1 MRLKSIEITG
11 FKSFPDKIE
20 LEFPKGITCVVGP
33 NGSGKSNIS
42 DAIRWVM
49 GEQSVK
55 MLRGGKMEDVIFSGT
70 QKRKPLGFCEV
81 GILVDNADK
90 TLPIDFDEILVTR
103 RLFRSGESEY
113 YINKSGCRL
122 KDIQELFMDTGLGK
136 DGYSLVG
143 QGRIDGIINGK
154 PSERRTFFEEACGIS
169 KYRHR
174 KDEAERK
181 LAQLDPALVVW
192 QCDAPGLPALRQ
204 CVRLAESSE
213 AVFLL
218 LVRPG
223 TYATVWQFVQ
233 AAGICVMSWPA
244 PQEVFRQTLRNLLL
258 LKKSLRAMQEKT
270 DQLQSQLQDMKR
282 IQKAKSLLMN
292 QLGMSEADAHRW
304 IEKAAMDRCVKKRE
318 IAETIIR
325 MYAL

>member
-1 MRLKSIEITG
+1 MQEPRKSTLL
-11 FKSFPDKIE
+11 F
-20 LEFPKGITCVVGP
+20 VQ
-33 NGSGKSNIS
+33 
-42 DAIRWVM
+42 DAAAEPAAL
-49 GEQSVK
+49 GAFAAEQPA
-55 MLRGGKMEDVIFSGT
+55 L
-70 QKRKPLGFCEV
+70 
-81 GILVDNADK
+81 A
-90 TLPIDFDEILVTR
+90 LVTA
-103 RLFRSGESEY
+103 
-113 YINKSGCRL
+113 
-122 KDIQELFMDTGLGK
+122 DGL
-136 DGYSLVG
+136 
-143 QGRIDGIINGK
+143 
-154 PSERRTFFEEACGIS
+154 
-169 KYRHR
+169 
-174 KDEAERK
+174 DEAERK

-192 QCDAPGLPALRQ
+192 QCDASGLPALRQ
-204 CVRLAESSE
+204 CVRLAEGSE

-223 TYATVWQFVQ
+223 TYEAVWQFVQ

>member
-1 MRLKSIEITG
+1 MQEPRKSTLL
-11 FKSFPDKIE
+11 F
-20 LEFPKGITCVVGP
+20 VQ
-33 NGSGKSNIS
+33 
-42 DAIRWVM
+42 DAAAEPAAL
-49 GEQSVK
+49 GAFAAEQPA
-55 MLRGGKMEDVIFSGT
+55 L
-70 QKRKPLGFCEV
+70 
-81 GILVDNADK
+81 A
-90 TLPIDFDEILVTR
+90 LVTA
-103 RLFRSGESEY
+103 
-113 YINKSGCRL
+113 
-122 KDIQELFMDTGLGK
+122 DGL
-136 DGYSLVG
+136 
-143 QGRIDGIINGK
+143 
-154 PSERRTFFEEACGIS
+154 
-169 KYRHR
+169 
-174 KDEAERK
+174 DEAERK

-204 CVRLAESSE
+204 CVRLAEGSE

-223 TYATVWQFVQ
+223 TYEAVWQFVQ

-258 LKKSLRAMQEKT
+258 LKKSLRAMQEMT

>member
-1 MRLKSIEITG
+1 MQEPRKSTLL
-11 FKSFPDKIE
+11 F
-20 LEFPKGITCVVGP
+20 VQ
-33 NGSGKSNIS
+33 
-42 DAIRWVM
+42 DAAAEPAAL
-49 GEQSVK
+49 GAFAAEQPA
-55 MLRGGKMEDVIFSGT
+55 L
-70 QKRKPLGFCEV
+70 
-81 GILVDNADK
+81 A
-90 TLPIDFDEILVTR
+90 LVTA
-103 RLFRSGESEY
+103 
-113 YINKSGCRL
+113 
-122 KDIQELFMDTGLGK
+122 DGL
-136 DGYSLVG
+136 
-143 QGRIDGIINGK
+143 
-154 PSERRTFFEEACGIS
+154 
-169 KYRHR
+169 
-174 KDEAERK
+174 DEAERK

-204 CVRLAESSE
+204 CVRLAEGSE

-223 TYATVWQFVQ
+223 TYEAVWRFVQ

-258 LKKSLRAMQEKT
+258 LKKSLRAMQAKT

>member
-1 MRLKSIEITG
+1 MQEPRKSTLL
-11 FKSFPDKIE
+11 F
-20 LEFPKGITCVVGP
+20 VQ
-33 NGSGKSNIS
+33 
-42 DAIRWVM
+42 DAAAEPAAL
-49 GEQSVK
+49 GAFAAEQPA
-55 MLRGGKMEDVIFSGT
+55 L
-70 QKRKPLGFCEV
+70 
-81 GILVDNADK
+81 A
-90 TLPIDFDEILVTR
+90 LVTV
-103 RLFRSGESEY
+103 
-113 YINKSGCRL
+113 
-122 KDIQELFMDTGLGK
+122 DGL
-136 DGYSLVG
+136 
-143 QGRIDGIINGK
+143 
-154 PSERRTFFEEACGIS
+154 
-169 KYRHR
+169 
-174 KDEAERK
+174 DEAERK

-204 CVRLAESSE
+204 CVRLAEGSE

-223 TYATVWQFVQ
+223 TYEAVWRFVQ

>member
-1 MRLKSIEITG
+1 MQEPRKSTLL
-11 FKSFPDKIE
+11 F
-20 LEFPKGITCVVGP
+20 VQ
-33 NGSGKSNIS
+33 
-42 DAIRWVM
+42 DAAAEPAAL
-49 GEQSVK
+49 GAFAAEQPA
-55 MLRGGKMEDVIFSGT
+55 L
-70 QKRKPLGFCEV
+70 
-81 GILVDNADK
+81 A
-90 TLPIDFDEILVTR
+90 LVTA
-103 RLFRSGESEY
+103 
-113 YINKSGCRL
+113 
-122 KDIQELFMDTGLGK
+122 DGL
-136 DGYSLVG
+136 
-143 QGRIDGIINGK
+143 
-154 PSERRTFFEEACGIS
+154 
-169 KYRHR
+169 
-174 KDEAERK
+174 DEAERK

-204 CVRLAESSE
+204 CVRLAEGSD

-223 TYATVWQFVQ
+223 TYEAVWRFVQ

>member
-1 MRLKSIEITG
+1 MQEPRKSTLL
-11 FKSFPDKIE
+11 F
-20 LEFPKGITCVVGP
+20 VQ
-33 NGSGKSNIS
+33 
-42 DAIRWVM
+42 DAAAEPAAL
-49 GEQSVK
+49 GAFAAEQPA
-55 MLRGGKMEDVIFSGT
+55 L
-70 QKRKPLGFCEV
+70 
-81 GILVDNADK
+81 A
-90 TLPIDFDEILVTR
+90 LVTA
-103 RLFRSGESEY
+103 
-113 YINKSGCRL
+113 
-122 KDIQELFMDTGLGK
+122 DGL
-136 DGYSLVG
+136 
-143 QGRIDGIINGK
+143 
-154 PSERRTFFEEACGIS
+154 
-169 KYRHR
+169 
-174 KDEAERK
+174 DEAERK

-204 CVRLAESSE
+204 CVRLAEGSE

-223 TYATVWQFVQ
+223 TYEAVWRFVQ

-244 PQEVFRQTLRNLLL
+244 PQEVFRQTLRNLLLL

>member
-1 MRLKSIEITG
+1 MQEPRKSTLL
-11 FKSFPDKIE
+11 F
-20 LEFPKGITCVVGP
+20 VQ
-33 NGSGKSNIS
+33 
-42 DAIRWVM
+42 DAAAEPAAL
-49 GEQSVK
+49 GAFAAEQPA
-55 MLRGGKMEDVIFSGT
+55 L
-70 QKRKPLGFCEV
+70 
-81 GILVDNADK
+81 A
-90 TLPIDFDEILVTR
+90 LVTA
-103 RLFRSGESEY
+103 
-113 YINKSGCRL
+113 
-122 KDIQELFMDTGLGK
+122 DGL
-136 DGYSLVG
+136 
-143 QGRIDGIINGK
+143 
-154 PSERRTFFEEACGIS
+154 
-169 KYRHR
+169 
-174 KDEAERK
+174 DEAERK

-204 CVRLAESSE
+204 CVRLAEGSE

-223 TYATVWQFVQ
+223 TYEAVWQFVQ

-244 PQEVFRQTLRNLLL
+244 PQEVF
-258 LKKSLRAMQEKT
+258 RAMQEKT

>member
-1 MRLKSIEITG
+1 MQEPRKSTLL
-11 FKSFPDKIE
+11 F
-20 LEFPKGITCVVGP
+20 VQ
-33 NGSGKSNIS
+33 
-42 DAIRWVM
+42 DAAAEPAALGAFVA
-49 GEQSVK
+49 EQPA
-55 MLRGGKMEDVIFSGT
+55 L
-70 QKRKPLGFCEV
+70 
-81 GILVDNADK
+81 A
-90 TLPIDFDEILVTR
+90 LVTA
-103 RLFRSGESEY
+103 
-113 YINKSGCRL
+113 
-122 KDIQELFMDTGLGK
+122 DGL
-136 DGYSLVG
+136 
-143 QGRIDGIINGK
+143 
-154 PSERRTFFEEACGIS
+154 
-169 KYRHR
+169 
-174 KDEAERK
+174 DEAERK

-204 CVRLAESSE
+204 CVRLAEGSE

-223 TYATVWQFVQ
+223 TYEAVWRFVQ

>member
-1 MRLKSIEITG
+1 MQEPRKSTLL
-11 FKSFPDKIE
+11 F
-20 LEFPKGITCVVGP
+20 VQ
-33 NGSGKSNIS
+33 
-42 DAIRWVM
+42 DAAAEPAALGAFVA
-49 GEQSVK
+49 EQPA
-55 MLRGGKMEDVIFSGT
+55 L
-70 QKRKPLGFCEV
+70 
-81 GILVDNADK
+81 A
-90 TLPIDFDEILVTR
+90 LVTA
-103 RLFRSGESEY
+103 
-113 YINKSGCRL
+113 
-122 KDIQELFMDTGLGK
+122 DGL
-136 DGYSLVG
+136 
-143 QGRIDGIINGK
+143 
-154 PSERRTFFEEACGIS
+154 
-169 KYRHR
+169 
-174 KDEAERK
+174 DEAERK

-204 CVRLAESSE
+204 CVRLAEGSE

-223 TYATVWQFVQ
+223 TYEAVWRFVQ

-270 DQLQSQLQDMKR
+270 DQLQSQLQDMTR

>member
-1 MRLKSIEITG
+1 MQEPRKSTLL
-11 FKSFPDKIE
+11 F
-20 LEFPKGITCVVGP
+20 VQ
-33 NGSGKSNIS
+33 
-42 DAIRWVM
+42 DAAAEPAAL
-49 GEQSVK
+49 GAFAAEQPA
-55 MLRGGKMEDVIFSGT
+55 L
-70 QKRKPLGFCEV
+70 
-81 GILVDNADK
+81 A
-90 TLPIDFDEILVTR
+90 LVTA
-103 RLFRSGESEY
+103 
-113 YINKSGCRL
+113 
-122 KDIQELFMDTGLGK
+122 DGL
-136 DGYSLVG
+136 
-143 QGRIDGIINGK
+143 
-154 PSERRTFFEEACGIS
+154 
-169 KYRHR
+169 
-174 KDEAERK
+174 DEAERK

-204 CVRLAESSE
+204 GVRLAEGSE

-223 TYATVWQFVQ
+223 TYEAVWRFVQ

>member
-1 MRLKSIEITG
+1 MQEPRKSTLL
-11 FKSFPDKIE
+11 F
-20 LEFPKGITCVVGP
+20 VQ
-33 NGSGKSNIS
+33 
-42 DAIRWVM
+42 DAAAEPAAL
-49 GEQSVK
+49 GAFAAEQPA
-55 MLRGGKMEDVIFSGT
+55 L
-70 QKRKPLGFCEV
+70 
-81 GILVDNADK
+81 A
-90 TLPIDFDEILVTR
+90 LVTA
-103 RLFRSGESEY
+103 
-113 YINKSGCRL
+113 
-122 KDIQELFMDTGLGK
+122 DGL
-136 DGYSLVG
+136 
-143 QGRIDGIINGK
+143 
-154 PSERRTFFEEACGIS
+154 
-169 KYRHR
+169 
-174 KDEAERK
+174 DEAERK

-204 CVRLAESSE
+204 CIRIAESCE

-223 TYATVWQFVQ
+223 TYEAVWQFVQ

>member
-1 MRLKSIEITG
+1 MQEPRKSTLL
-11 FKSFPDKIE
+11 F
-20 LEFPKGITCVVGP
+20 VQ
-33 NGSGKSNIS
+33 
-42 DAIRWVM
+42 DAAAEPAAL
-49 GEQSVK
+49 GAFAAEQPA
-55 MLRGGKMEDVIFSGT
+55 L
-70 QKRKPLGFCEV
+70 
-81 GILVDNADK
+81 A
-90 TLPIDFDEILVTR
+90 LVTV
-103 RLFRSGESEY
+103 
-113 YINKSGCRL
+113 
-122 KDIQELFMDTGLGK
+122 DGL
-136 DGYSLVG
+136 
-143 QGRIDGIINGK
+143 
-154 PSERRTFFEEACGIS
+154 
-169 KYRHR
+169 
-174 KDEAERK
+174 DEAERK

-204 CVRLAESSE
+204 CVRLAEGSE

-223 TYATVWQFVQ
+223 TYEAVWQFVQ

>member
-1 MRLKSIEITG
+1 MNDRLGLCS
-11 FKSFPDKIE
+11 
-20 LEFPKGITCVVGP
+20 L
-33 NGSGKSNIS
+33 
-42 DAIRWVM
+42 VM
-49 GEQSVK
+49 ALGAFAAEQPA
-55 MLRGGKMEDVIFSGT
+55 L
-70 QKRKPLGFCEV
+70 
-81 GILVDNADK
+81 A
-90 TLPIDFDEILVTR
+90 LVTA
-103 RLFRSGESEY
+103 
-113 YINKSGCRL
+113 
-122 KDIQELFMDTGLGK
+122 DGL
-136 DGYSLVG
+136 
-143 QGRIDGIINGK
+143 
-154 PSERRTFFEEACGIS
+154 
-169 KYRHR
+169 
-174 KDEAERK
+174 DEAERK

-223 TYATVWQFVQ
+223 TYEAVWRFVQ

>member
-1 MRLKSIEITG
+1 MQEPRKSTLL
-11 FKSFPDKIE
+11 F
-20 LEFPKGITCVVGP
+20 VQ
-33 NGSGKSNIS
+33 
-42 DAIRWVM
+42 DAAAEPAAL
-49 GEQSVK
+49 GAFAAEQPA
-55 MLRGGKMEDVIFSGT
+55 L
-70 QKRKPLGFCEV
+70 
-81 GILVDNADK
+81 A
-90 TLPIDFDEILVTR
+90 LVTA
-103 RLFRSGESEY
+103 
-113 YINKSGCRL
+113 
-122 KDIQELFMDTGLGK
+122 DGL
-136 DGYSLVG
+136 
-143 QGRIDGIINGK
+143 
-154 PSERRTFFEEACGIS
+154 
-169 KYRHR
+169 
-174 KDEAERK
+174 DEAERK

-192 QCDAPGLPALRQ
+192 QCDVPGLPALRQ

-223 TYATVWQFVQ
+223 TYEAVWQFVQ

-244 PQEVFRQTLRNLLL
+244 PQEVFRQTLRNLL

>member
-1 MRLKSIEITG
+1 MQEPRKSTLL
-11 FKSFPDKIE
+11 F
-20 LEFPKGITCVVGP
+20 VQ
-33 NGSGKSNIS
+33 
-42 DAIRWVM
+42 DAAAEPAAL
-49 GEQSVK
+49 GAFAAEQPA
-55 MLRGGKMEDVIFSGT
+55 L
-70 QKRKPLGFCEV
+70 
-81 GILVDNADK
+81 A
-90 TLPIDFDEILVTR
+90 LVTA
-103 RLFRSGESEY
+103 
-113 YINKSGCRL
+113 
-122 KDIQELFMDTGLGK
+122 DGL
-136 DGYSLVG
+136 
-143 QGRIDGIINGK
+143 
-154 PSERRTFFEEACGIS
+154 
-169 KYRHR
+169 
-174 KDEAERK
+174 DEAERK

-204 CVRLAESSE
+204 CIRLAESSE
-213 AVFLL
+213 A
-218 LVRPG
+218 
-223 TYATVWQFVQ
+223 VWQFVQ

>member
-1 MRLKSIEITG
+1 MQEPRKSTLL
-11 FKSFPDKIE
+11 F
-20 LEFPKGITCVVGP
+20 VQ
-33 NGSGKSNIS
+33 
-42 DAIRWVM
+42 DAAAEPAAL
-49 GEQSVK
+49 GAFAAEQPA
-55 MLRGGKMEDVIFSGT
+55 L
-70 QKRKPLGFCEV
+70 
-81 GILVDNADK
+81 A
-90 TLPIDFDEILVTR
+90 LVTA
-103 RLFRSGESEY
+103 
-113 YINKSGCRL
+113 
-122 KDIQELFMDTGLGK
+122 DGL
-136 DGYSLVG
+136 
-143 QGRIDGIINGK
+143 
-154 PSERRTFFEEACGIS
+154 
-169 KYRHR
+169 
-174 KDEAERK
+174 DEAERK

-204 CVRLAESSE
+204 CVRLAEGSE

-223 TYATVWQFVQ
+223 TYEAVWRFVQ

-244 PQEVFRQTLRNLLL
+244 PQEVFRQT
-258 LKKSLRAMQEKT
+258 LRAMQEKT

>member
-1 MRLKSIEITG
+1 MV
-11 FKSFPDKIE
+11 P
-20 LEFPKGITCVVGP
+20 VGTLVRKRP
-33 NGSGKSNIS
+33 
-42 DAIRWVM
+42 
-49 GEQSVK
+49 
-55 MLRGGKMEDVIFSGT
+55 FS
-70 QKRKPLGFCEV
+70 
-81 GILVDNADK
+81 
-90 TLPIDFDEILVTR
+90 
-103 RLFRSGESEY
+103 S
-113 YINKSGCRL
+113 
-122 KDIQELFMDTGLGK
+122 
-136 DGYSLVG
+136 
-143 QGRIDGIINGK
+143 
-154 PSERRTFFEEACGIS
+154 
-169 KYRHR
+169 
-174 KDEAERK
+174 
-181 LAQLDPALVVW
+181 
-192 QCDAPGLPALRQ
+192 PGLPALRQ

-223 TYATVWQFVQ
+223 TYEAAWQFVQ
-233 AAGICVMSWPA
+233 ADGICVMSWPA

>member
-1 MRLKSIEITG
+1 MQEPRKSTLL
-11 FKSFPDKIE
+11 F
-20 LEFPKGITCVVGP
+20 VQ
-33 NGSGKSNIS
+33 
-42 DAIRWVM
+42 DAAAEPAAL
-49 GEQSVK
+49 GAFAAEQPA
-55 MLRGGKMEDVIFSGT
+55 L
-70 QKRKPLGFCEV
+70 
-81 GILVDNADK
+81 A
-90 TLPIDFDEILVTR
+90 LVTA
-103 RLFRSGESEY
+103 
-113 YINKSGCRL
+113 
-122 KDIQELFMDTGLGK
+122 
-136 DGYSLVG
+136 DG
-143 QGRIDGIINGK
+143 R
-154 PSERRTFFEEACGIS
+154 
-169 KYRHR
+169 
-174 KDEAERK
+174 DEAERK
-181 LAQLDPALVVW
+181 LAQLDPALVGW

-204 CVRLAESSE
+204 CVRLAEGSE

-223 TYATVWQFVQ
+223 TYEAVWQFVQ

-282 IQKAKSLLMN
+282 IQQAKSLLMN

-304 IEKAAMDRCVKKRE
+304 IEKAAMARCVKKRE

>member
-1 MRLKSIEITG
+1 MQEPRKSMLL
-11 FKSFPDKIE
+11 F
-20 LEFPKGITCVVGP
+20 VQ
-33 NGSGKSNIS
+33 
-42 DAIRWVM
+42 DAAAEPAALGAFVA
-49 GEQSVK
+49 EQPA
-55 MLRGGKMEDVIFSGT
+55 L
-70 QKRKPLGFCEV
+70 
-81 GILVDNADK
+81 A
-90 TLPIDFDEILVTR
+90 LVTA
-103 RLFRSGESEY
+103 
-113 YINKSGCRL
+113 
-122 KDIQELFMDTGLGK
+122 DGL
-136 DGYSLVG
+136 
-143 QGRIDGIINGK
+143 
-154 PSERRTFFEEACGIS
+154 
-169 KYRHR
+169 
-174 KDEAERK
+174 DEAERK

-204 CVRLAESSE
+204 CVRLAEGSE

-223 TYATVWQFVQ
+223 TYEAVWRFVQ

>member
-1 MRLKSIEITG
+1 MQEPRKSTLL
-11 FKSFPDKIE
+11 F
-20 LEFPKGITCVVGP
+20 VQ
-33 NGSGKSNIS
+33 
-42 DAIRWVM
+42 DAAAEPAAL
-49 GEQSVK
+49 GAFAAEQPA
-55 MLRGGKMEDVIFSGT
+55 L
-70 QKRKPLGFCEV
+70 
-81 GILVDNADK
+81 A
-90 TLPIDFDEILVTR
+90 LVTA
-103 RLFRSGESEY
+103 
-113 YINKSGCRL
+113 
-122 KDIQELFMDTGLGK
+122 DGL
-136 DGYSLVG
+136 
-143 QGRIDGIINGK
+143 
-154 PSERRTFFEEACGIS
+154 
-169 KYRHR
+169 
-174 KDEAERK
+174 DEAERK

-204 CVRLAESSE
+204 CVRLAEGSE

-223 TYATVWQFVQ
+223 TYEAVWQFVQ

-325 MYAL
+325 HYNHKERGQSHETAAPVPAFGAAAAA

>member
-1 MRLKSIEITG
+1 MQEPRKSTLL
-11 FKSFPDKIE
+11 F
-20 LEFPKGITCVVGP
+20 VQ
-33 NGSGKSNIS
+33 
-42 DAIRWVM
+42 DAAAEPAAL
-49 GEQSVK
+49 GAFAAEQPA
-55 MLRGGKMEDVIFSGT
+55 L
-70 QKRKPLGFCEV
+70 
-81 GILVDNADK
+81 A
-90 TLPIDFDEILVTR
+90 LVTA
-103 RLFRSGESEY
+103 
-113 YINKSGCRL
+113 
-122 KDIQELFMDTGLGK
+122 DGL
-136 DGYSLVG
+136 
-143 QGRIDGIINGK
+143 
-154 PSERRTFFEEACGIS
+154 
-169 KYRHR
+169 
-174 KDEAERK
+174 DEAERK

-204 CVRLAESSE
+204 CVRLAERSE

-223 TYATVWQFVQ
+223 TYEAVWRFVQ

-270 DQLQSQLQDMKR
+270 DQLQSQLQDMTR

-325 MYAL
+325 MYAF